1 MLTLQIGETK
11 KELSKLAR
19 YGNLPENL
27 GTYQVKG
34 AEMMFTQYLP
44 IKLAESTKIA
54 YEPRFRPYKHII
66 DIACTDFIREFGYDK
81 YRESYVYL
89 TVKNMYQLPEGNSFN
104 REGYHSDGFL
114 TNDIN
119 YIWSDKFP
127 TVFNTSDF
135 KLSLDDRLSLREMK
149 EQAKAWY
156 NKIYTEGSL
165 LKLDQ
170 YCIHKVGEVTH
181 PSMRN
186 FVKVSISKDKYNL
199 EGNSHN
205 YLLDYDW
212 VMKKREKERNIPQ
225 SVILKNE

>member
-19 YGNLPENL
+19 YGSLPEDL
-27 GTYQVKG
+27 GVYQVKG

-44 IKLAESTKIA
+44 IKLTESIRIA

-135 KLSLDDRLSLREMK
+135 KLSLNDRLSLREMK

-181 PSMRN
+181 LSMRN
-186 FVKVSISKDKYNL
+186 FVKVSISRDKYNL

-212 VMKKREKERNIPQ
+212 VMKKR
-225 SVILKNE
+225 

>member
-19 YGNLPENL
+19 YGNLPEKL

-44 IKLAESTKIA
+44 IKLTESSRIV
-54 YEPRFRPYKHII
+54 YEPRFGPYKHII
-66 DIACTDFIREFGYDK
+66 DIACTDFIREFGYDR

-89 TVKNMYQLPEGNSFN
+89 TVKNMYQLPESNSFN

-135 KLSLDDRLSLREMK
+135 SLSLDDKLSLRQMES
-149 EQAKAWY
+149 QARRHNSKVY
-156 NKIYTEGSL
+156 GDNTL

-170 YCIHKVGEVTH
+170 FCIHRVGEVTH

-186 FVKVSISKDKYNL
+186 FVKISISKDKYNL
-199 EGNSHN
+199 EENSHN

-212 VMKKREKERNIPQ
+212 VMRKREKERNIPQ